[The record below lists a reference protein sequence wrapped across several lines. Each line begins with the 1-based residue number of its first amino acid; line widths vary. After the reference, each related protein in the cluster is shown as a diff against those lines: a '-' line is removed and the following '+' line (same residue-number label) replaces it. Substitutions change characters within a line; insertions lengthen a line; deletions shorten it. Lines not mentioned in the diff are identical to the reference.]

1 MRDGGAIDEH
11 NDTGDREKVEC
22 SPFSNWPGVMFG
34 RGRRRSRTDSNSD
47 GDRTDAAQE
56 RSQKILN
63 SLIAGQ
69 QGVQATSEV
78 VDK

>member
-1 MRDGGAIDEH
+1 
-11 NDTGDREKVEC
+11 
-22 SPFSNWPGVMFG
+22 MFG